1 MPVLELILSMDA
13 KELKYWVAFNRIPRI
28 GRVRFTLLERH
39 FGSLES
45 AWSAGTADL
54 CAAGLDNRTAQLV
67 SSRRATID
75 PDAEVA
81 RLNDVGVRA
90 MTWHDD
96 EYPSRLKEIYDPP
109 PLLYLQGEVS
119 PEDERSVAVVGT
131 RKPTAYGREVAYQLS
146 HDMAQAGVTIVS
158 GLARG
163 IDGIAHRAALEAG
176 QRTIAIL
183 GSGVDVIY
191 PREHTNLATDIA
203 GNGAIISEHPLG
215 VRPDAQNFPRR
226 NRIMSGITLGT
237 VVVEAPEGS
246 GALITANQALE
257 QDREVFAVPGNI
269 FSPSSR
275 GGNQLIKNSG
285 AKLISDYRDVLE
297 ELRIL

>member
-1 MPVLELILSMDA
+1 M
-13 KELKYWVAFNRIPRI
+13 
-28 GRVRFTLLERH
+28 
-39 FGSLES
+39 
-45 AWSAGTADL
+45 
-54 CAAGLDNRTAQLV
+54 
-67 SSRRATID
+67 
-75 PDAEVA
+75 
-81 RLNDVGVRA
+81 
-90 MTWHDD
+90 
-96 EYPSRLKEIYDPP
+96 
-109 PLLYLQGEVS
+109 
-119 PEDERSVAVVGT
+119 
-131 RKPTAYGREVAYQLS
+131 
-146 HDMAQAGVTIVS
+146 
-158 GLARG
+158 
-163 IDGIAHRAALEAG
+163 
-176 QRTIAIL
+176 
-183 GSGVDVIY
+183 IY

-203 GNGAIISEHPLG
+203 GTGAIISEHPLG

-246 GALITANQALE
+246 GVLITANQALE